1 MVVQV
6 YFRQDKSELRD
17 LYREIEVARNFLWC
31 IDMIYESTRPAMNI
45 NSISLAPHAADRAA
59 ENQDRRKWV
68 SWLKEIE
75 RKAEK
80 DNMIDFDQNTYCTI
94 HEADRELE
102 RYPEDFAIGE
112 EPTWWV
118 MGSSKTEPPQKT
130 ERQQKSASSSGQ
142 RKQTSGGPVPQQG
155 ASSGG
160 SYASDAVKIDN
171 EIIDSIFRM
180 NSGGDDD
187 RWTII
192 NPTAGLD
199 TYTSF
204 EGGITLSGA
213 TVNVK
218 FNIDANTGYPIIQTV
233 FGPCLADGKNAKYW
247 ECMLRCLTS
256 SLLHFEEKTSAEKII
271 LSYVGKGNAAWLQL
285 YAVMCAQTGCL
296 ITGRLPGAKA
306 INALIQAE
314 KNPDNAPGRL
324 IRIIKEQKR
333 GPIGGATIRDMM
345 IQKKSFLVL
354 DWPLRAVNAKGSTKT
369 FQMMVNEQGWT
380 NIEERSY
387 YGSGEQVSSSADTM
401 SIISRL
407 QKLEK
412 LIVERRRRDMD
423 DSPVSVHIW
432 MSLHDWVCK
441 RGCGWQVT
449 ANPIIDSLQK
459 AISDLVNTCKGL
471 VVVCVNR
478 DVAFHGGRGDL
489 GTIANKVSEICK
501 AAGALVTENDRLWR
515 VAHALT
521 GKNYK
526 IPGSSNLQHFLLKR
540 LLVEKSIDVIVPS
553 NAFVRELEETCINEP
568 DLRFNIPKNMEES
581 KVKFEYKP
589 TFTAQSKRKQERQN
603 EGHGGQDPFGNVDV
617 SDQRLRWYAA
627 TELSELICELCVKEM
642 QMNKSK
648 VLGSNSKFNPTS
660 CVNCCANWNADTNG
674 VVRSTEG
681 RKLYTRL
688 FAECV
693 VAIPDLQ
700 HLMVD
705 VNNVQAMTT
714 IIRELAYSKL
724 KKELSHVGFVSMTMD
739 QAAQFY
745 NNGHGKQLCASR
757 DVITCKN
764 SEGVEERTSIFVI
777 DRDLGN
783 VAYSSWI
790 KSVLD
795 QGAMYDL
802 LGHPWE
808 TSSR

>member
-1 MVVQV
+1 MLRSIADIWDLASGVAEDNEERSFTAAFHQDTPVGEVYKGFRDRNWGKVFTSSVIKAPKLDLYGRGTKDDYQKNWDLGLTYQNELRASMKNLAYAMRRDERAHQHNLLRWMICGSTPSDISDACIGAINSLMCVSFIMRRLQPLVGERHATDQSYTV

-31 IDMIYESTRPAMNI
+31 IDMIYEATLPAMNI

-59 ENQDRRKWV
+59 ENQYRRKWV
-68 SWLKEIE
+68 SWLQEIE

-171 EIIDSIFRM
+171 KIIDSIFRM

-192 NPTAGLD
+192 SPTAGLD

-204 EGGITLSGA
+204 EGSIPLSGA

-233 FGPCLADGKNAKYW
+233 FGPCLADGKNATYW

-271 LSYVGKGNAAWLQL
+271 LSYVGRGNAAWLQL
-285 YAVMCAQTGCL
+285 YAFMCAQTGCL

-333 GPIGGATIRDMM
+333 GPIGGATI
-345 IQKKSFLVL
+345 QKKSFLVL

-380 NIEERSY
+380 NIKERSY
-387 YGSGEQVSSSADTM
+387 YGSSEQVSSSADTM

-432 MSLHDWVCK
+432 MSLYDWVCK
-441 RGCGWQVT
+441 RVW
-449 ANPIIDSLQK
+449 
-459 AISDLVNTCKGL
+459 
-471 VVVCVNR
+471 
-478 DVAFHGGRGDL
+478 VAGD
-489 GTIANKVSEICK
+489 
-501 AAGALVTENDRLWR
+501 
-515 VAHALT
+515 
-521 GKNYK
+521 
-526 IPGSSNLQHFLLKR
+526 
-540 LLVEKSIDVIVPS
+540 
-553 NAFVRELEETCINEP
+553 
-568 DLRFNIPKNMEES
+568 
-581 KVKFEYKP
+581 
-589 TFTAQSKRKQERQN
+589 RQP
-603 EGHGGQDPFGNVDV
+603 H
-617 SDQRLRWYAA
+617 
-627 TELSELICELCVKEM
+627 
-642 QMNKSK
+642 
-648 VLGSNSKFNPTS
+648 
-660 CVNCCANWNADTNG
+660 
-674 VVRSTEG
+674 
-681 RKLYTRL
+681 
-688 FAECV
+688 
-693 VAIPDLQ
+693 
-700 HLMVD
+700 H
-705 VNNVQAMTT
+705 
-714 IIRELAYSKL
+714 
-724 KKELSHVGFVSMTMD
+724 
-739 QAAQFY
+739 
-745 NNGHGKQLCASR
+745 
-757 DVITCKN
+757 
-764 SEGVEERTSIFVI
+764 
-777 DRDLGN
+777 
-783 VAYSSWI
+783 
-790 KSVLD
+790 
-795 QGAMYDL
+795 
-802 LGHPWE
+802 
-808 TSSR
+808 